1 MIVSFVWI
9 VVALVL
15 LTMGAE
21 WLVRGSS
28 SLALRLGVT
37 PLMVGLTVVAFGTSS
52 PELVVSFKAA
62 VDGLGDVALGNVVG
76 SNIFNLGIILGLAA
90 LICPIAIKS
99 QIIKIDGPIMIGTA
113 LLVLMVMRDGVVT
126 RVEGAALFMGILGYS
141 GMNWMLSRRESA
153 VEVKEEY
160 DEGVPAKT
168 KAWWLD
174 VLWITGGLVV
184 LVLGSRLLVEH
195 CLIVARGFAV
205 SEAVISLTIIAAG
218 TSMPELAT
226 SVVAALRKQPD
237 IAIGNV
243 VGSNIFNVLGILGL
257 SSLVQPLHS
266 QGIRDADL
274 YWMVGLSVLLLPLM
288 ARGLKLRRIDG
299 ALLLSGYGVYLWLLW
314 PK

>member
-1 MIVSFVWI
+1 MIVSLVWI

-15 LTMGAE
+15 LTLGAE

-62 VDGLGDVALGNVVG
+62 LDGLGDVALGNVVG
-76 SNIFNLGIILGLAA
+76 SNLFNVGIILGLAA
-90 LICPIAIKS
+90 LICPIAVKS

-113 LLVLMVMRDGVVT
+113 LLVPLVLRDGAVT
-126 RVEGAALFMGILGYS
+126 RVEGAALFVGVVAYTV
-141 GMNWMLSRRESA
+141 MNWVLSRRESA
-153 VEVKEEY
+153 AAVKEEY
-160 DEGVPAKT
+160 DEGVPVKT

-174 VLWITGGLVV
+174 VLWIAGGLTV

-195 CLIVARGFAV
+195 CLVVARAFQV

-226 SVVAALRKQPD
+226 SVVAALKKQPD

-243 VGSNIFNVLGILGL
+243 VGSNIFNVLSILGL
-257 SSLVQPLHS
+257 SAVVVPLES
-266 QGIRDADL
+266 SGIRAADL

-288 ARGLKLRRIDG
+288 ARGLKLRRLDG
-299 ALLLSGYGVYLWLLW
+299 ALLLAGYGVYLWQLW

>member
-1 MIVSFVWI
+1 
-9 VVALVL
+9 
-15 LTMGAE
+15 
-21 WLVRGSS
+21 
-28 SLALRLGVT
+28 
-37 PLMVGLTVVAFGTSS
+37 
-52 PELVVSFKAA
+52 
-62 VDGLGDVALGNVVG
+62 
-76 SNIFNLGIILGLAA
+76 
-90 LICPIAIKS
+90 
-99 QIIKIDGPIMIGTA
+99 
-113 LLVLMVMRDGVVT
+113 
-126 RVEGAALFMGILGYS
+126 
-141 GMNWMLSRRESA
+141 
-153 VEVKEEY
+153 
-160 DEGVPAKT
+160 
-168 KAWWLD
+168 
-174 VLWITGGLVV
+174 
-184 LVLGSRLLVEH
+184 LLVEH